1 MIVMVFFAS
10 SCRTVKQSSDIM
22 PPVIITNSDSVSMET
37 VINTTYTPEEVG
49 FDIPKQSEVKTT
61 KGDSSHVETDMAE
74 SDAWINDDGTLG
86 HSIRNKE
93 GQIKSTV
100 HVPHTTATTNKVA
113 VKEKEIP
120 VPQPYPVEV
129 EREFTVMEQ
138 FKLAVFWNLVCAVA
152 VSLIIMFRKP
162 LLTIFRKIIRL

>member
-1 MIVMVFFAS
+1 
-10 SCRTVKQSSDIM
+10 M
-22 PPVIITNSDSVSMET
+22 PPVIITNSDSVSLET
-37 VINTTYTPEEVG
+37 VINTTYNPEEVG
-49 FDIPKQSEVKTT
+49 FDIPKQSET
-61 KGDSSHVETDMAE
+61 KITKEDSSHVETDLAE

-86 HSIRNKE
+86 HSIKNKE

-100 HVPHTTATTNKVA
+100 YVPHTTATTNKEA

-138 FKLAVFWNLVCAVA
+138 FKLAVFWYLAGAMA
-152 VSLIIMFRKP
+152 VSLIILFRKP